1 MRRLRVTRRIF
12 AASGATV
19 GVAAALG
26 ALGAAVGPASASQGD
41 APLGTPQGH
50 FGENPVTDQDVSRV
64 LERTE
69 AASNDWMQGVWSG
82 YQSIVAHDDDV
93 SIYGPFGGGA
103 AIGFAA
109 WDAIGR
115 TATQQFRNGRS
126 KISLVHAYAS
136 GDLLVLVLL
145 EEQSGEI
152 GGVADQP
159 WSLRVTQVYRREAGE
174 WRVVHRH
181 ADPLTRRR
189 TLPETAALASG

>member
-1 MRRLRVTRRIF
+1 M
-12 AASGATV
+12 
-19 GVAAALG
+19 
-26 ALGAAVGPASASQGD
+26 
-41 APLGTPQGH
+41 
-50 FGENPVTDQDVSRV
+50 TDQDVSRV